1 MTHLFALMLAA
12 GQESLA
18 ETVTNGH
25 RLDAGFALATE
36 KTLNGLMAAGTVDL
50 ARRIFL
56 TWLTLAIMACLFA
69 EVMPTFK
76 RSATGFLA
84 RKAGLST
91 E

>member
-25 RLDAGFALATE
+25 RLDAVFALATE
-36 KTLNGLMAAGTVDL
+36 ETLNGLMAAGTVDL

-69 EVMPTFK
+69 EVMPTVK
-76 RSATGFLA
+76 RSATGLLA
-84 RKAGLST
+84 RKAGLPA